1 MIPLIG
7 IVLATITIFS
17 SSTLVPGGTVTFYVN
32 DGDLDTSPRAV
43 DEVSTSGLLEFKLA
57 GTTIAGPSTIIETDP
72 SSGVFVG
79 KITIPTTINGR
90 DVTQGDT
97 LVITYKDESD
107 YSGHSKSSSASL
119 SAKKYTTGFDVY
131 PKNARIGQ
139 TFQVRINDPDFN
151 LDSRTVD
158 NISLSKIE
166 FKTTNGIKTTLANAA
181 FDAKTTSLRETGE
194 NTNQFVVSVKM
205 PKEIDGKK
213 LKIGS
218 TAQLKFTDT
227 TSPSRTTE
235 KLKTNIKIGLR

>member
-1 MIPLIG
+1 M
-7 IVLATITIFS
+7 
-17 SSTLVPGGTVTFYVN
+17 
-32 DGDLDTSPRAV
+32 
-43 DEVSTSGLLEFKLA
+43 
-57 GTTIAGPSTIIETDP
+57 
-72 SSGVFVG
+72 
-79 KITIPTTINGR
+79 
-90 DVTQGDT
+90 
-97 LVITYKDESD
+97 
-107 YSGHSKSSSASL
+107 
-119 SAKKYTTGFDVY
+119 Y